1 MELNR
6 GAQPMGSI
14 GLSRGGLIPTD
25 QPIPQKGGL
34 AMGSMGMLSPLE
46 GRSCT
51 AMDMDPAAGE
61 MACQLGPLTGVVDAH
76 AVGPLQL
83 ADA

>member
-1 MELNR
+1 M
-6 GAQPMGSI
+6 ASI

-51 AMDMDPAAGE
+51 AMDMDPIAGE
-61 MACQLGPLTGVVDAH
+61 KACQLGPHTWFVDAH
-76 AVGPLQL
+76 AVGTSQL
-83 ADA
+83 AHA